1 MDTDRKSR
9 ILFALANV
17 GWTLLVV
24 CTAAGLA
31 AVGLWVFHWTDSLG
45 YVAFG
50 AVAGAAIG
58 AVRDPRIF
66 QVMVA
71 LVGIVLLAFAL
82 YWSDAGGMPAQA
94 LPLLG
99 MALILFGATTI
110 LVRLWS
116 RERHVKVPTLADLDA
131 AVTRPRMG

>member
-9 ILFALANV
+9 ILFALANS
-17 GWTLLVV
+17 GWTTLVV
-24 CTAAGLA
+24 VACAGLA
-31 AVGLWVFHWTDSLG
+31 AVGLWGLGWTDSLG

-50 AVAGAAIG
+50 AVAGAAVG

-71 LVGIVLLAFAL
+71 LVGIVLMAFAL
-82 YWSDAGGMPAQA
+82 YWADAGGMPAQA

-99 MALILFGATTI
+99 MALILFAATTLLI
-110 LVRLWS
+110 RVWS
-116 RERHVKVPTLADLDA
+116 RERHVKVPTLAELDA